1 MLNFKIWLENKIF
14 QGIKPSDVTW
24 WANYAANMI
33 FPSEITARDW
43 VFHKREF
50 SDRQVSAT
58 VFGIDGPEYNRAFAD
73 AIPIYQSGKSF
84 KIGKRIRK
92 DNRLRLKNL
101 EVKVPDWEYVIQ
113 TAQAFSSEDFKV
125 HKIKWIPIRFTVSD
139 KDDYYLVN
147 QQDRIRRL
155 ADKIKDNGWIEAV
168 IYDYK
173 NLNILEG
180 QHRAR
185 AMRVLGFS
193 TVPGVGIEYYN

>member
-14 QGIKPSDVTW
+14 QGIEPSDITW
-24 WANYAANMI
+24 WSNYAANMK
-33 FPSEITARDW
+33 FPSELAAREW
-43 VFHKREF
+43 VFQRREYT
-50 SDRQVSAT
+50 DRQPSST
-58 VFGIDGPEYNRAFAD
+58 VFGVDGTEYNREFAN
-73 AIPIYQSGKSF
+73 AIPVYQSGAVF

-101 EVKVPDWEYVIQ
+101 EVRSPGWEYIIQ
-113 TAQAFSSEDFKV
+113 TAQANGTEDFKV

-139 KDDYYLVN
+139 ENDYYLVN
-147 QQDRIRRL
+147 QKTRIKDL
-155 ADKIKDNGWIEAV
+155 ADQIKTNGWIEAV

-185 AMRVLGFS
+185 AMKVLGFS
-193 TVPGVGIEYYN
+193 TVPGVGIEYEI